1 MASQE
6 IAKAFYYIFKTQVAH
21 PCNLESRIYMYMLIY
36 MHKRVL
42 QLRKLVRL
50 CFVEYVKHWH

>member
-6 IAKAFYYIFKTQVAH
+6 IAKAFYYIFKTQVVHA
-21 PCNLESRIYMYMLIY
+21 CNLESRIYMYMLIY

-50 CFVEYVKHWH
+50 CFC